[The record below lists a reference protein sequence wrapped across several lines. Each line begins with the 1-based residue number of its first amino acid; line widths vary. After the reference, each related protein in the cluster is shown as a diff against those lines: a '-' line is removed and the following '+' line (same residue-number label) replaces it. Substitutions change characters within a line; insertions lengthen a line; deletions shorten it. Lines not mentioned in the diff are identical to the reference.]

1 MILSGIAYPFKVM
14 SIHKGKCIING
25 GPHLVTAQQ
34 KNKLNLWM
42 EQSEKTLKLIYY
54 NNNNVI
60 VKIITI
66 SANPP
71 QPHIFCAMQKKLL
84 DIESQIIILGYHQ
97 LRISVSKTLILT
109 GGIHTMETEKFAK
122 QMIDFQK
129 ATFDNTFT
137 ALTMLQ
143 DQAERMVNTV
153 IDQATWLP
161 EESRR
166 VIDEMAGA
174 FKKGRTDFKGAIDEN
189 FMKMADLF

>member
-54 NNNNVI
+54 NNNNII
-60 VKIITI
+60 V
-66 SANPP
+66 N
-71 QPHIFCAMQKKLL
+71 
-84 DIESQIIILGYHQ
+84 IESQIIILGYHQ

-174 FKKGRTDFKGAIDEN
+174 YKKGRTDFKGAIDEN

>member
-1 MILSGIAYPFKVM
+1 M

-25 GPHLVTAQQ
+25 GLHLVTAQQ

-42 EQSEKTLKLIYY
+42 EQSGKTLKLIYY
-54 NNNNVI
+54 NNNNI
-60 VKIITI
+60 IFKIITV
-66 SANPP
+66 SANPSKP
-71 QPHIFCAMQKKLL
+71 YIFCAMQKKYL
-84 DIESQIIILGYHQ
+84 DIDSQIIILVYDQ

-109 GGIHTMETEKFAK
+109 GGMHTMETEKFAK
-122 QMIDFQK
+122 QMINFQK

-137 ALTMLQ
+137 AVTMLQ